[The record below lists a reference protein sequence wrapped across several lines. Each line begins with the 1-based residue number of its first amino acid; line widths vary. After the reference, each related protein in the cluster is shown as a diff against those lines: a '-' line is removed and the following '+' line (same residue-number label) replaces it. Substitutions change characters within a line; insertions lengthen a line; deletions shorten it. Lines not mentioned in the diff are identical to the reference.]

1 MKTKD
6 IKIILIALLIGISLS
21 AANNSVMFRHNI
33 EEVSAPVT
41 TVDPSLGYTPSVR
54 PIAQPTAPPSTAP
67 QPTAPPPTTPP
78 PTTPPPTTPPPTTPP
93 IPLFNFAIMLSPASF
108 TVDQGGV
115 ASYQILF
122 TFSDPYYYGTI
133 VNIQVTGLGSGMTHQ
148 LISGGGLS
156 IATST
161 DTPPGTYPFT
171 VLGSAYGVTHQTS
184 GTLIVIDSTSSE
196 EETATTLIEPTSSTT
211 IDPDGTIT
219 EQITTQTT
227 TPTTDARTDEEG
239 SDLTSQ
245 LLNPTILMVIIIA
258 VLATALITTL
268 LQRRK

>member
-54 PIAQPTAPPSTAP
+54 PIAQPTKPPSTAP
-67 QPTAPPPTTPP
+67 QPTA
-78 PTTPPPTTPPPTTPP
+78 PPPTTPPPTTPP

>member
-1 MKTKD
+1 
-6 IKIILIALLIGISLS
+6 
-21 AANNSVMFRHNI
+21 
-33 EEVSAPVT
+33 
-41 TVDPSLGYTPSVR
+41 
-54 PIAQPTAPPSTAP
+54 
-67 QPTAPPPTTPP
+67 
-78 PTTPPPTTPPPTTPP
+78 
-93 IPLFNFAIMLSPASF
+93 LSPASF

-196 EETATTLIEPTSSTT
+196 EETATTLIEPTSPTT

>member
-6 IKIILIALLIGISLS
+6 IELFLIALLIGISLS

-33 EEVSAPVT
+33 DEVSAPVT
-41 TVDPSLGYTPSVR
+41 TAEPSLEYTPSAR
-54 PIAQPTAPPSTAP
+54 PIAQPTKPPS
-67 QPTAPPPTTPP
+67 TAPPPTTPP

-93 IPLFNFAIMLSPASF
+93 PIPLFNYAIMLSPASF

-148 LISGGGLS
+148 LMSGGGLS
-156 IATST
+156 ISTST

-171 VLGSAYGVTHQTS
+171 VLGFAYGVTHQTS
-184 GTLIVIDSTSSE
+184 GTLIVTDSTSSE
-196 EETATTLIEPTSSTT
+196 EETTTTSIESTSPTT
-211 IDPDGTIT
+211 IDTDGTIT